1 LAKPTIVQV
10 VDASVII
17 NLIATQYV
25 EEILDVLSEPIKVV
39 DIVFGEIEDGRAKGL
54 RDADTLKDL
63 VTSNLVEVVAL
74 DATAE
79 TTFERLVSGAAH
91 STLDD
96 GEAATIAYA
105 DAKQLTIGVDDKKAR
120 RICRE
125 HFPAI
130 PLQCSGNILQHPAIE
145 ARLGKKRLAAAVLNA
160 LQGARMRVLPE
171 QLEWVIELIGKDVAA
186 TCRSLPQQRR

>member
-1 LAKPTIVQV
+1 MAKPTVVQV

-25 EEILDVLSEPIKVV
+25 DEILDVLPGQIKVV
-39 DIVFGEIEDGRAKGL
+39 DIVFGEIDDGRAKGL

-63 VTSNLVEVVAL
+63 VSSNLVEVVAL

-105 DAKQLTIGVDDKKAR
+105 AAKQLTIAVDDKNAR

-130 PLQCSGNILQHPAIE
+130 PLQSSGDILRHPAVE
-145 ARLGKKRLAAAVLNA
+145 ERLGKERLAAAVLNA

>member
-1 LAKPTIVQV
+1 MAKSTVVQV

-25 EEILDVLSEPIKVV
+25 EEILDVLPERIKVV

-54 RDADTLKDL
+54 HDADTLKDL
-63 VTSNLVEVVAL
+63 VSSNLVEVVA
-74 DATAE
+74 
-79 TTFERLVSGAAH
+79 GAAH

-105 DAKQLTIGVDDKKAR
+105 AAKQLTVAVDDRKAR

-130 PLQCSGNILQHPAIE
+130 QLQCSGDILQHPAIE
-145 ARLGKKRLAAAVLNA
+145 ERLGKKRLAAAVLNA